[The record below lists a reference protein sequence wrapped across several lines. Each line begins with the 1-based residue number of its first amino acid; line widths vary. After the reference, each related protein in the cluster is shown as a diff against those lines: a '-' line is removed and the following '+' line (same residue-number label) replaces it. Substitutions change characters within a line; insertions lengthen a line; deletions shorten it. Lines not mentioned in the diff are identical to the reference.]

1 MTKPIFLLALFAAAY
16 AAESGARP
24 AARDNIRLLIKA
36 GDYVTAMEKAKAL
49 NKQTPDD
56 VATYQILAE
65 AQLGLGDYE
74 DAEMTIQW
82 MLDLRIGKADA
93 MGWYVVAKFREA
105 VGDLEGSLDA
115 VNLAYGR
122 VVPGQQPDIP
132 TLLIYSAR
140 LQMKAGRLEN
150 AEAVLKSMPAGT
162 TTTEQN
168 QLAIAELRIQ
178 QQRQAEAVGI
188 LKSLSK
194 TPGNLYLLSEQ
205 TKDAADYKAFETAAL
220 EQKDKWNAELTLY
233 YAGAGDRARDAV
245 KLAKQEAAKRHD
257 VGTLDRLAFAL
268 YQAGQ
273 KDEARVTMKS
283 IVKLGNRDPEVLR
296 HAALMGVAIR

>member
-1 MTKPIFLLALFAAAY
+1 MTKLIFLLTIFAGAY
-16 AAESGARP
+16 AAESGALP
-24 AARDNIRLLIKA
+24 AARDNVRLLIKA
-36 GDYVTAMEKAKAL
+36 GDYATAMEKAKAL

-122 VVPGQQPDIP
+122 VAPGQQPDIP

-162 TTTEQN
+162 ETTEQK
-168 QLAIAELRIQ
+168 QIAMAKLRVL
-178 QQRQAEAVGI
+178 QQRHAEAVEI
-188 LKSLSK
+188 LKGLSK

-233 YAGAGDRARDAV
+233 YAGAGDRAQDAL
-245 KLAKQEAAKRHD
+245 KLARQEAAKRHD
-257 VGTLDRLAFAL
+257 VGTLDRLAYAL

-273 KDEARVTMKS
+273 KDEARVTMNR